1 MSLHALAALVR
12 KDLAL
17 FFHDR
22 RAVVMSF
29 VAPIAIASFFG
40 FLFAGSGSGSGE
52 TAKVPVRVVDQDG
65 SALSRAVVDGLAKE
79 KSLAVARGTVE
90 EARDAVRRG
99 KTAVAVILPRGFGAA
114 AGSAFLNAGDRP
126 EIALLHD
133 PSRTGELA
141 MVRGVLTQH
150 VMEAVSQETFTG
162 ESGLQTIDEALRGLE
177 GNTRLDEET
186 RGSLRG
192 LLDNARRLNVS
203 TRQQPGSAA
212 PAGLAMPYGV
222 REEAVTARR
231 GVAYNSFAHSFAGMG
246 VQFMLLAA
254 IDLGMG
260 ILLERQRG
268 LWKRLRSAPLSRS
281 LLLAAKAVSG
291 ALLGLLTLL
300 VAFGFSMLVFGVR
313 IQGSLLGFFGV
324 AAACALMASTL
335 GLLIA
340 ALGRTP
346 QATRGIAT
354 LIILVMV
361 MLGGAWV
368 PAFVFPA
375 WLQKV
380 TLAVPTRWAVD
391 GLDATTWRGVD
402 LAGAVLPIA
411 VLLGFALL
419 FGLLAVARFR
429 WEEE

>member
-1 MSLHALAALVR
+1 MSLHALVALVR

-17 FFHDR
+17 FFRDR
-22 RAVVMSF
+22 RAVVMSL
-29 VAPIAIASFFG
+29 VAPIVIASFFG
-40 FLFAGSGSGSGE
+40 FLFSGSSDKGE
-52 TAKVPVRVVDQDG
+52 SARIPIRVVDRDG
-65 SALSRAVVDGLAKE
+65 SALSRAVLDGLARE
-79 KSLAVARGTVE
+79 PSLEVAHGTAE
-90 EARDAVRRG
+90 EAREAVRKG
-99 KTAVAVILPRGFGAA
+99 KTAVAVILPPGFGAA
-114 AGSAFLNAGDRP
+114 AGRAFFNAGDKP
-126 EIALLHD
+126 EITLLHD
-133 PSRTGELA
+133 PSRIGELA

-150 VMEAVSQETFTG
+150 VMEAVSKETFTG
-162 ESGLQTIDEALRGLE
+162 AGGLETIDEALRGVAGDKE
-177 GNTRLDEET
+177 MDQET

-192 LLDNARRLNVS
+192 LLENARRLNLDAQRS
-203 TRQQPGSAA
+203 GGQA

-231 GVAYNSFAHSFAGMG
+231 GVAYNSFAHAFAGMG
-246 VQFMLLAA
+246 VQFVLLAA
-254 IDLGMG
+254 IDLGTG

-281 LLLAAKAVSG
+281 LLLGAKAVSG

-300 VAFGFSMLVFGVR
+300 AAFGFAMLVFGVR
-313 IQGSLLGFFGV
+313 IQGSLLGFLGV

-340 ALGRTP
+340 ALGQTP

-368 PAFVFPA
+368 PAFIFPA

-380 TLAVPTRWAVD
+380 TLAVPARWAID

-402 LAGAVLPIA
+402 LAGAALPIA
-411 VLLGFALL
+411 VLLGFALA

-429 WEEE
+429 WEED

>member
-1 MSLHALAALVR
+1 
-12 KDLAL
+12 
-17 FFHDR
+17 
-22 RAVVMSF
+22 
-29 VAPIAIASFFG
+29 
-40 FLFAGSGSGSGE
+40 
-52 TAKVPVRVVDQDG
+52 
-65 SALSRAVVDGLAKE
+65 
-79 KSLAVARGTVE
+79 
-90 EARDAVRRG
+90 
-99 KTAVAVILPRGFGAA
+99 
-114 AGSAFLNAGDRP
+114 
-126 EIALLHD
+126 
-133 PSRTGELA
+133 
-141 MVRGVLTQH
+141 
-150 VMEAVSQETFTG
+150 
-162 ESGLQTIDEALRGLE
+162 
-177 GNTRLDEET
+177 
-186 RGSLRG
+186 
-192 LLDNARRLNVS
+192 
-203 TRQQPGSAA
+203 
-212 PAGLAMPYGV
+212 MPYDV

-268 LWKRLRSAPLSRS
+268 LWKRLRSAPLSRR

-313 IQGSLLGFFGV
+313 IQGSLLGFLGV

-335 GLLIA
+335 GLLVA

-391 GLDATTWRGVD
+391 GLDATTWRGVG
-402 LAGAVLPIA
+402 LAGAALPIA